1 MDASS
6 RYQDS
11 LPVTSDALLAQLDA
25 LGIAYARHDHVP
37 LRTVADAKLVQDAGA
52 TMQEI
57 VNDVVR
63 VSSVISE
70 ISTAAAEQSSSIG
83 QINQAVSHLD
93 QMTQQNAALV
103 EESTAA
109 AASLTE
115 QAQRL
120 ADAVNAFQTDAQ
132 RG

>member
-1 MDASS
+1 M
-6 RYQDS
+6 R
-11 LPVTSDALLAQLDA
+11 TLAQRSA
-25 LGIAYARHDHVP
+25 EAAREIKGLIGASV
-37 LRTVADAKLVQDAGA
+37 TQVESGAKLVQDAGA

-57 VNDVVR
+57 VNDVVCVR
-63 VSSVISE
+63 SVISE

-83 QINQAVSHLD
+83 QINQAVSQLD

-120 ADAVNAFQTDAQ
+120 ANAVNAFQTDAQ